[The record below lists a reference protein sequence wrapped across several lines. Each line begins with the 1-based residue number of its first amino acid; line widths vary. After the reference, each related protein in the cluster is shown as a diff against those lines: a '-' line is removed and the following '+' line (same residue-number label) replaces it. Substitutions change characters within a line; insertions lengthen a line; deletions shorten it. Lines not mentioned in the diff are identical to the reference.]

1 VNNIVKG
8 ITMVLGDQVN
18 TDIHC
23 STKYM
28 PGKDN
33 AFVAAHAFE
42 KIDANFP
49 AQAAAYRQ
57 AGQPIVLIAGKD
69 FGMNSSREQAA
80 QILKEMGVVV
90 VVAPSFSRAF
100 YRNALNNGLALIMAK
115 PISAQS
121 DQPVEVDLAA
131 GTVALAGQAAWQGV
145 GLSSVLRRI
154 VAAGGLLSYLD
165 QNKGWPVA
173 AD

>member
-1 VNNIVKG
+1 
-8 ITMVLGDQVN
+8 MVLGDQVN

-57 AGQPIVLIAGKD
+57 AGQPIVLLAGKD

-80 QILKEMGVVV
+80 QILKEMGVAV

-100 YRNALNNGLALIMAK
+100 YRNALNNGLALITV
-115 PISAQS
+115 QS
-121 DQPVEVDLAA
+121 SPVQGGQPVAVDLAA
-131 GTVALAGQAAWQGV
+131 GTVAIAGQAAWQGV
-145 GLSSVLRRI
+145 GLSGVLRRM
-154 VAAGGLLSYLD
+154 VAAGGLLPFLD